1 MGKRTIIA
9 ILFAPFMLNLIASFL
24 IYSMVPR
31 HLWIL
36 KPKEAMKE
44 LYVLIWSYQSIF
56 MITIQVSFG
65 LALFTKTRVAYD
77 LRRGDILL
85 IALLVLAAELLFFIE
100 NSIQPY
106 GYEWF
111 LDVIRRIPAWAKYM
125 NFLVAPFTAGI
136 FEEIIWRGFGIG
148 SLLRFTSEVKAILIQ
163 AIAFALWHISPI
175 HVIFVFF
182 IGLAYGFA
190 FVKRRS
196 LAPLII
202 AHILTDLIGFSV
214 FIFA

>member
-1 MGKRTIIA
+1 
-9 ILFAPFMLNLIASFL
+9 
-24 IYSMVPR
+24 
-31 HLWIL
+31 
-36 KPKEAMKE
+36 MKE
-44 LYVLIWSYQSIF
+44 LYVLIWSYQSLF
-56 MITIQVSFG
+56 MIMIQASFG

-77 LRRGDILL
+77 LRREDVLL
-85 IALLVLAAELLFFIE
+85 IASLILAAELLFFME

-111 LDVIRRIPAWAKYM
+111 LDVISRIPAWAKYM

-136 FEEIIWRGFGIG
+136 FEEIIWRGFGIE
-148 SLLRFTSEVKAILIQ
+148 SLRRFTSEVKAILIQ

-214 FIFA
+214 FLLA